1 LASQIGDIE
10 RFGQNAQCA
19 SNKEANVFV
28 AGIDAHTRYVKVVVV
43 SNAGDRVLGPVRV
56 NASETARLVTLLQ
69 PYRPL
74 HTVVETS
81 SAWPWLHHV
90 LQAPE
95 VTFVLAHAKRLRAIA
110 EATYKS
116 DDIDAELLAR
126 MELAGLIPRVYVTP
140 GEQREWA
147 TLLRHRTTLVTQRTA
162 LLNRVHAQLHL
173 RGLSLERGRLGTQ
186 AGWHWVRT
194 EAWPHLSVE
203 QRALV
208 RSHRQL
214 IGELTKLVRAIDRRI
229 AHVAASVP
237 AAQLLA
243 TVPGIGAHRALLI
256 AAEALPISRF
266 PTAGHLA
273 SYAGLV
279 PSSKQSGVRGV
290 QHGPIPAGA
299 NRWLRGALVR
309 AVVSHV
315 QYAPTSWLTTYYTE
329 QKARLGWPVARI
341 ATARKL
347 ARAIHAMLRTN
358 SAWQSS
364 RTTDTG
370 GESSNAGM
378 PLDGQDTD

>member
-1 LASQIGDIE
+1 M
-10 RFGQNAQCA
+10 
-19 SNKEANVFV
+19 FV

-43 SNAGDRVLGPVRV
+43 SSAGERVLGPVSV
-56 NASETARLVTLLQ
+56 KASESARLVALLQ

-81 SAWPWLHHV
+81 SAWPWLHHA

-140 GEQREWA
+140 SDQREWA
-147 TLLRHRTTLVTQRTA
+147 TLIRHRTVLVRERTA
-162 LLNRVHAQLHL
+162 LVNRVHAQLHL
-173 RGLSLERGRLGTQ
+173 RGLHLERGRLLTQ
-186 AGWHWVRT
+186 LGWQWLRR
-194 EAWPHLSVE
+194 EAWPQLSVE

-208 RSHRQL
+208 RSHRRL
-214 IGELTKLVRAIDRRI
+214 IGELCVLVRATDRRI
-229 AHVAASVP
+229 ATVATTVP
-237 AAQLLA
+237 AARLLQ
-243 TVPGIGAHRALLI
+243 TVPGIGPHRALLLC
-256 AAEALPISRF
+256 AEALPIGRF
-266 PTAGHLA
+266 RTPGHLA

-279 PSSKQSGVRGV
+279 PSSRQSGVRGV
-290 QHGPIPAGA
+290 KHGPIPMGV

-315 QYAPTSWLTTYYTE
+315 QHAPASWLTAYYTE
-329 QKARLGWPVARI
+329 QKARLGWPKARI

-347 ARAIHAMLRTN
+347 ARVIHAMVRTN
-358 SAWQSS
+358 TAWQGS
-364 RTTDTG
+364 RSTEPLG
-370 GESSNAGM
+370 GESSSIGM
-378 PLDGQDTD
+378 PLDGQKTD